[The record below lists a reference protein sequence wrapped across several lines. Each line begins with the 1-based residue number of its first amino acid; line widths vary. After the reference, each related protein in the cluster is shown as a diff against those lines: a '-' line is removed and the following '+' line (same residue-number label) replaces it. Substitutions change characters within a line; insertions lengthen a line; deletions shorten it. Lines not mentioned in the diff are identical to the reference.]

1 MIHARKSATSTL
13 ASRILRFVVC
23 VGLTAG
29 VTNAQNNS
37 NEAARKRI
45 DSILTDLQARS
56 DGLQDIRCKVRFVEE
71 DRINLSKRTK
81 TGTLMFMMSDPNPY
95 FLVHFKRIEIDD
107 LLGKQEW
114 YLFTGRWLYQAIER
128 LKQVTKQEL
137 VPPGEKID
145 LFDLEK
151 APFPVP
157 FGHKKETILRHF
169 DVTLLP
175 PTKGDPPGTD
185 HLVCKPKPT
194 SALKRRY
201 DKLELF
207 VSRDVHLPSRIVV
220 TRNDGL
226 EVNTADFPDLSSAS
240 INVGLTEKDFAKPKA
255 WRKYEEVVEKLPAE
269 E

>member
-1 MIHARKSATSTL
+1 MIQPREFPASASTT
-13 ASRILRFVVC
+13 RISRFVLC

-29 VTNAQNNS
+29 VAVAQDNS
-37 NEAARKRI
+37 KEAARERI
-45 DSILTDLQARS
+45 DSILTNLQARS
-56 DGLQDIRCKVRFVEE
+56 DGLKDIRCKVRFVED

-81 TGTLMFMMSDPNPY
+81 TGTLRFMMSDPNPH

-128 LKQVTKQEL
+128 LSQVTKREL
-137 VPPGEKID
+137 VRPGEKID
-145 LFDLEK
+145 LFNLET

-169 DVTLLP
+169 DVTLVP
-175 PTKGDPPGTD
+175 PAKGDPPGTD
-185 HLVCKPKPT
+185 HIVCVPKPT
-194 SALKRRY
+194 SELRRRY

-207 VSRDVHLPSRIVV
+207 VGRDVHLPSRIVV

-226 EVNTADFPDLSSAS
+226 EVNTTDFPDLSSAS
-240 INVGLTEKDFAKPKA
+240 INVGLTAKDFVKPKA
-255 WRKYEEVVEKLPAE
+255 WRKYEEVVEPLTP
-269 E
+269 

>member
-1 MIHARKSATSTL
+1 MIHARKSA
-13 ASRILRFVVC
+13 ASASARRISRVILC
-23 VGLTAG
+23 VGLATGAA
-29 VTNAQNNS
+29 VAQDNS
-37 NEAARKRI
+37 AEAARKRI
-45 DSILTDLQARS
+45 NDILTNLQARS
-56 DGLQDIRCKVRFVEE
+56 DGLRDIRCKVRFVED
-71 DRINLSKRTK
+71 DRINLSKRIK
-81 TGTLMFMMSDPNPY
+81 DGTLQFMMSDPNPY
-95 FLVHFKRIEIDD
+95 FLVHFKRIEVDG
-107 LLGKQEW
+107 LRGKQEW
-114 YLFTGRWLYQAIER
+114 YLFTGRWLYQAIQR
-128 LKQVTKQEL
+128 LKQVTKHEL

-157 FGHKKETILRHF
+157 FGHKKGTILRHF

-175 PTKGDPPGTD
+175 PAKGDPPGTD
-185 HLVCKPKPT
+185 HLVCKPKPM

-226 EVNTADFPDLSSAS
+226 EVNTADFPDLSNAS
-240 INVGLTEKDFAKPKA
+240 INVGLSDKDFAKPKA